1 MKKVVELRKIRML
14 EAELSA
20 ADPAKAAR
28 LARTIVKRKAELF
41 KKDQ

>member
-1 MKKVVELRKIRML
+1 MKKVVELREIRKL

-28 LARTIVKRKAELF
+28 LARRIAKSKAELF
-41 KKDQ
+41 KKNQ